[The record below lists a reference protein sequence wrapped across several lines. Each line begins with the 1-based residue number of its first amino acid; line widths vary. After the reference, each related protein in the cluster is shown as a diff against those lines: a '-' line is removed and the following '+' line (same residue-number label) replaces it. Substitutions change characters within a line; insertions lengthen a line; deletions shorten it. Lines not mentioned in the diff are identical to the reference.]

1 MSNEIAA
8 EALETQS
15 PAPKPAGKSN
25 AAGKIAAVAGIAVL
39 GIGAFLV
46 FGMNRSPKAAT
57 PRGGAGGGEAVPV
70 VVGKAMRRDVPVQLK
85 AIGNVEAASSVAI
98 QAQVTGQLQAVH
110 FQQGQDVRKGDL
122 LFTLDARPL
131 QAALDQAK
139 AQLAKD
145 TAAKAQAE
153 AVFARDLATNKNA
166 QAQAERYR
174 QLYAQGLISLD
185 QMQQYAATADSAAAT
200 IEADRAAI
208 RNAES
213 VMKADQA
220 AIANAQTQ
228 LSFATIRSP
237 VDGRTGTLQV
247 FAGSL
252 IKSGDATPLVTIN
265 QISPIFVTFS
275 VPEKDL
281 ERIRAAKGA
290 KGFTVAVAPQG
301 GESRPMVGDLFFIDN
316 AVDLTTGTIKL
327 KAKLANVERALWP
340 GQFANVTVTLGAI
353 DSAVVVPSPAVQIG
367 QDGPYV
373 YVVKADQSVELR
385 KVKAGAAV
393 DGVTVIEQG
402 LAPDETVV
410 TDGQLRLVPGA
421 KVATRE
427 RGKA

>member
-1 MSNEIAA
+1 MPNEITFEAA
-8 EALETQS
+8 EPQLSEPT
-15 PAPKPAGKSN
+15 PARRPNP
-25 AAGKIAAVAGIAVL
+25 AGKIAAVAGIAVL
-39 GIGAFLV
+39 GIGAFLL

-57 PRGGAGGGEAVPV
+57 PRGGGGEAVPV
-70 VVGKAMRRDVPVQLK
+70 VVGKAVKKDVPVQLK
-85 AIGNVEAASSVAI
+85 AIGNVEASSTVEI
-98 QAQVTGQLQAVH
+98 HAQVTGQLQTVH

-122 LFTLDARPL
+122 LFTIDARSL

-139 AQLAKD
+139 AQLARD
-145 TAAKAQAE
+145 TAVKAQAE
-153 AVFARDLATNKNA
+153 AVLARDQATNKNA
-166 QAQAERYR
+166 QAQADRYR

-185 QMQQYAATADSAAAT
+185 QMQQYTATADSAAAT

-220 AIANAQTQ
+220 AISNAQTQ

-237 VDGRTGTLQV
+237 VDGRTGTLQI

-252 IKSGDATPLVTIN
+252 IRSGDAAPLVTIN

-281 ERIRAAKGA
+281 ERIRSAKNGQ
-290 KGFTVAVAPQG
+290 GFSVTVTPQG
-301 GESRPMVGDLFFIDN
+301 AEARPVVGDLFFIDN

-327 KAKLANVERALWP
+327 KAKIANVERALWP

-353 DSAVVVPSPAVQIG
+353 DAAVVVPSQAVQIG

-373 YVVKADQSVELR
+373 YVVKADQTVELR
-385 KVKAGAAV
+385 KVKTGAAV

-402 LAPDETVV
+402 LSAEEAIVV
-410 TDGQLRLVPGA
+410 DGQLRLVPGS

-427 RGKA
+427 RGGKS